1 MIAVFISILIV
12 AGASSIGT
20 KLTAFFQSLQAWV

>member
-12 AGASSIGT
+12 AGANSIGT
-20 KLTAFFQSLQAWV
+20 KLTAIFQSLQAWV